1 LIEETRILKATT
13 VIFILT
19 LITKALQIIF
29 FLLVAAFFG
38 TSGEFESFIVALS
51 IPTFVSSIFLSG
63 FGTAFIPIFARQR
76 LKHGEKSAWEFT
88 SSLINIVLLATII
101 ITIIGIILSPYLI
114 HFMVPGMES
123 VYKYIGI
130 RLTQLLFVT
139 VIFFTL
145 TVILTAVLQSYQSF
159 IVPAAATLISN
170 LVIVA
175 TVLVVKQKIGVYV
188 LAVAFILSGAC
199 SVVLL
204 LMASKRLWRGGY
216 NFKINFKQLVI
227 KDALLMLIAVSFI
240 GVLGQI
246 ILIANRFFA
255 SFLPTGSIATMEYA
269 SRAVFLI
276 IELLALSVVAPL
288 YQRMSGE
295 AAMDDKAK
303 LRATLSLG
311 MKMTAVILLPIAA
324 FTVLLRVPL
333 FALLLEHGKFTS
345 QNTIEVSSVFFYL
358 SMVIVG
364 SGFGQIIVSTYYA
377 IKKAKLLLILS
388 ICGVMLNIILD
399 AVLVRP
405 MGVEGLA
412 LATGVSAIL
421 GTIFTFWVLLKKIGG
436 LDRIYLSKFMLKTSL
451 ASVISG
457 VSGWFL
463 FLYIDNFIKGNL
475 VGQIIKL
482 GVSAIVC
489 MAMYTLLMSFFRMGE
504 INLVLNIFKGRFKI
518 ARTGSDE

>member
-1 LIEETRILKATT
+1 MIEETRILKTT
-13 VIFILT
+13 TIIFILT

-29 FLLVAAFFG
+29 FPLVAAFFG
-38 TSGEFESFIVALS
+38 TSGELESFIVALS
-51 IPTFVSSIFLSG
+51 IPTLIGSVLLSG
-63 FGTAFIPIFARQR
+63 FGTAFILLFTEQR
-76 LKHGEKSAWEFT
+76 LKHGGKLAWEFA
-88 SSLINIVLLATII
+88 SSLINIVLLATTV
-101 ITIIGIILSPYLI
+101 ITIIGVILSPWLI
-114 HFMVPGMES
+114 HFIVPGMES

-159 IVPAAATLISN
+159 IVPAAVTLISN
-170 LVIVA
+170 LVLIV
-175 TVLVVKQKIGVYV
+175 TILVVKQKMGIYV
-188 LAVAFILSGAC
+188 LPAAFILSGAC
-199 SVVLL
+199 AVALL
-204 LMASKRLWRGGY
+204 LMTSKRLWWSGY

-227 KDALLMLIAVSFI
+227 KDALLMLIALSFI

-255 SFLPTGSIATMEYA
+255 SFLPTGGIATMEYA

-276 IELLALSVVAPL
+276 IELLSLSVVAPL
-288 YQRMSGE
+288 YQRMSSE

-345 QNTIEVSSVFFYL
+345 QNTMEVSSVFFYL
-358 SMVIVG
+358 SMVMVG

-388 ICGVMLNIILD
+388 LCGVVLNIILD

-412 LATGVSAIL
+412 LATGASAIL
-421 GTIFTFWVLLKKIGG
+421 GTVFTLWVLLKKIGG
-436 LDRIYLSKFMLKTSL
+436 LDGIYLSKFMLKTSF
-451 ASVISG
+451 ASVLSG
-457 VSGWFL
+457 VAGWFV
-463 FLYIDNFIKGNL
+463 FLYIDNFIEGNFF
-475 VGQIIKL
+475 GQIIKL
-482 GVSAIVC
+482 GVSATVC

-504 INLVLNIFKGRFKI
+504 INLVLNIFKDRFKI
-518 ARTGSDE
+518 ARTGSDG